1 MKIGIVYYADDTTP
15 YDRDSKLENIL
26 KLLEETADK
35 LFNWF
40 SNNYLKSNS
49 DKCHLFVNRNDDI
62 RISVRNERIGISS
75 NQKLLGVRFNSNF
88 RFDDHVA
95 SLCEKVSQ
103 KLNVLTRFA
112 RYLNIAQRR
121 SIMKT
126 FICSQFEFCTLV

>member
-15 YDRDSKLENIL
+15 YDRNSKLENIL

-35 LFNWF
+35 PFNWF

-49 DKCHLFVNRNDDI
+49 GKCHLFVNRNEDI
-62 RISVRNERIGISS
+62 RISVRNERIGSSS

-88 RFDDHVA
+88 RSDDHVA

-112 RYLNIAQRR
+112 QYLNIAQRR

-126 FICSQFEFCTLV
+126 FICSQFEFSTLV

>member
-49 DKCHLFVNRNDDI
+49 GKCHLFVNRDEDI

-88 RFDDHVA
+88 RSDDHVA

-103 KLNVLTRFA
+103 KRNVLTRCA
-112 RYLNIAQRR
+112 QYLNIAQRR

-126 FICSQFEFCTLV
+126 FICSQFEFSTLI

>member
-15 YDRDSKLENIL
+15 YDRNSKLENIL

-49 DKCHLFVNRNDDI
+49 GKCHLFVNRNEDI

-75 NQKLLGVRFNSNF
+75 NQ
-88 RFDDHVA
+88 
-95 SLCEKVSQ
+95 
-103 KLNVLTRFA
+103 
-112 RYLNIAQRR
+112 
-121 SIMKT
+121 
-126 FICSQFEFCTLV
+126 

>member
-15 YDRDSKLENIL
+15 YDRNSKLENIL

-35 LFNWF
+35 PFNWF

-49 DKCHLFVNRNDDI
+49 GKCHLFVNRNEDI
-62 RISVRNERIGISS
+62 RISVRNERIGSSS

-88 RFDDHVA
+88 RSDDHVA

-103 KLNVLTRFA
+103 KRNVLTRFA
-112 RYLNIAQRR
+112 QYLNIAQRR

-126 FICSQFEFCTLV
+126 FICSQFEFSTLI